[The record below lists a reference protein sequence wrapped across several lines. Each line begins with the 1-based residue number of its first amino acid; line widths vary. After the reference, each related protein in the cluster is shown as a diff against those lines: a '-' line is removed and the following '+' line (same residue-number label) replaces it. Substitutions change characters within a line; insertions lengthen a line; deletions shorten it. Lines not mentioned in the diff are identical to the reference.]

1 MLCFYKGRIGMSI
14 QPSAKALDLQAFSLT
29 GISTAVPALS
39 IPQPWI
45 VIIFLHGVINLGE
58 SMCTAGS
65 LAEPRDR

>member
-39 IPQPWI
+39 IPQRDICGKAPWI
-45 VIIFLHGVINLGE
+45 VINCLH
-58 SMCTAGS
+58 
-65 LAEPRDR
+65 